1 MTSHTVYEIGVWG
14 KVWVGQRTLRGGK
27 VAELDGLRARGEGGH
42 YGSGWI
48 ETWRLEE
55 TGEVLRY
62 TRHSP
67 FRDGCVLKAFGH
79 ANAECPTWGVLTEM
93 RVVEVWTKGEVSRED
108 AVMRSGLANGDIRE
122 MWEWL
127 L

>member
-1 MTSHTVYEIGVWG
+1 M
-14 KVWVGQRTLRGGK
+14 
-27 VAELDGLRARGEGGH
+27 DGLRARGEGGD

-62 TRHSP
+62 TRRSP
-67 FRDGCVLKAFGH
+67 SRDGWVLKAFGQH
-79 ANAECPTWGVLTEM
+79 DGDWTRQWGTSAFMVA
-93 RVVEVWTKGEVSRED
+93 EVWARGPVSRED
-108 AVMRSGLANGDIRE
+108 ALRLSGLANRE
-122 MWEWL
+122 AWEWL